1 MKVFI
6 VYTVTEDY
14 ELVHCTEIIGA
25 FLDKRDAEYC
35 FAKERLWTLCN
46 GYDVE
51 DVDTD
56 TEFAAHDRSD
66 AVYSRAVFI
75 DEQEL
80 R

>member
-1 MKVFI
+1 MKVYI

-14 ELVHCTEIIGA
+14 ELVHCTEIIGV
-25 FLDKRDAEYC
+25 FLKKCDAEQC
-35 FAKERLWTLCN
+35 FAKERQWTLDN

-56 TEFAAHDRSD
+56 TVFASHERID
-66 AVYSRAVFI
+66 AVYSRAVYI
-75 DEQEL
+75 DEQEV